1 MRLVVAMTGA
11 TGAVIGIRLLEA
23 LRHMD
28 VETHLVMS
36 QWARATIA
44 LESDC
49 TVREVTALATVNHGP
64 QDQGASISSGSFP
77 VDGMVIVPCSMKTVA
92 GVRTGFAQDLVGRA
106 ADVTLKEGRK
116 LVMVA
121 RETPLSTIHLEN
133 LLALSRM
140 GVTIL
145 PPTPAFYNH
154 PKDLDDVV
162 DHIVARTLDQ
172 FGLRLPSARRWSG
185 LADERHG
192 RAATPVES
200 EGLYDALPADGDIA

>member
-1 MRLVVAMTGA
+1 
-11 TGAVIGIRLLEA
+11 
-23 LRHMD
+23 
-28 VETHLVMS
+28 
-36 QWARATIA
+36 
-44 LESDC
+44 
-49 TVREVTALATVNHGP
+49 
-64 QDQGASISSGSFP
+64 
-77 VDGMVIVPCSMKTVA
+77 MVIVPCSMKTVA

-154 PKDLDDVV
+154 PKDLEDVV

-185 LADERHG
+185 LSEERHG
-192 RAATPVES
+192 RAATPAES
-200 EGLYDALPADGDIA
+200 EGRYGALPADDDIA